1 MSAEEQLELYK
12 QAITKAEAV
21 CARAADGELEARV
34 VDIGAFGELQG
45 FLVSINRLLDL
56 TDAYVRE
63 SGASLEYASQ
73 QKYYRP
79 FLLRGMRGDFR
90 RGAATINTAR
100 ESMQRRSELTEAFQ
114 TTVSE
119 NVEVVSSAA
128 AQLQGLANGMTED
141 ASAANE
147 RSTTALQSAG
157 VATENADAVA
167 ANSEQLAEAIDE
179 ISKQVSDSLGATR
192 EMVNQVERA
201 NEAVE
206 GLTGAAEKIDGVV
219 SFIREIANQ
228 TNLLAL
234 NATIEAARAGDAGRG
249 FSVVAQE
256 VKSLAGQT
264 ASATT
269 EIVQFV
275 ETLQSSTR
283 QTADAIAAI
292 SGKTDEV
299 SQVAS
304 AIASAVE
311 EQSASTREIDTSVR
325 RAAEGARSVSDSVG
339 GIAEA
344 SEATGKAAQQVLEA
358 AGSLSA
364 QSTDLN
370 GKVGEFLEQISAA

>member
-1 MSAEEQLELYK
+1 MSAEEQLELYRK
-12 QAITKAEAV
+12 AVAKAETV
-21 CARAADGELEARV
+21 CTRAADGDLEARI
-34 VDIGAFGELQG
+34 VDIAEFGELQG
-45 FLVSINRLLDL
+45 FLASINRMLDL
-56 TDAYVRE
+56 TDAFVRE

-90 RGAATINTAR
+90 RGAAIINSAR

-114 TTVSE
+114 STVSE
-119 NVEVVSSAA
+119 NVEIVSHAA
-128 AQLQGLANGMTED
+128 TQLQELANGMTGD
-141 ASAANE
+141 ATAACE
-147 RSTTALQSAG
+147 RSTSALESAG
-157 VATENADAVA
+157 VATDNADAVA
-167 ANSEQLAEAIDE
+167 ANSQQLAEAIEE
-179 ISKQVSDSLGATR
+179 ISKQVSDSLGATN
-192 EMVNQVERA
+192 EMVNQVTRA

-206 GLTGAAEKIDGVV
+206 ALTGAAEKIDGVV

-275 ETLQSSTR
+275 EALQSST
-283 QTADAIAAI
+283 QKTAEAITAI

-299 SQVAS
+299 SQVAG

-311 EQSASTREIDTSVR
+311 EQSASTREIDTAVR
-325 RAAEGARSVSDSVG
+325 RAAEGARDVSDSVG
-339 GIAEA
+339 TIAEA
-344 SEATGKAAQQVLEA
+344 SESTGKAAQQVLEA
-358 AGSLSA
+358 AGNLST

-370 GKVGEFLEQISAA
+370 GKVGKFLEQISAA

>member
-1 MSAEEQLELYK
+1 MSAEEELELCK
-12 QAITKAEAV
+12 QAIAKAQTV
-21 CARAADGELEARV
+21 CARAADGDLEARI
-34 VDIGAFGELQG
+34 VDIGEFGELQG
-45 FLVSINRLLDL
+45 FLVSINRMLDL

-90 RGAATINTAR
+90 RGAGIINTAR

-114 TTVSE
+114 STVSE
-119 NVEVVSSAA
+119 NVEIVSNAA
-128 AQLQGLANGMTED
+128 AQLQELANGLTAD
-141 ASAANE
+141 ATMAHDRSA
-147 RSTTALQSAG
+147 TAIESAE
-157 VATENADAVA
+157 VATQNADAVA
-167 ANSEQLAEAIDE
+167 LNSQQLAETIEE
-179 ISKQVSDSLGATR
+179 ISKQVSDSLGATH
-192 EMVNQVERA
+192 EMVTQVARA
-201 NEAVE
+201 NEAV
-206 GLTGAAEKIDGVV
+206 GALASAADKIGGVV
-219 SFIREIANQ
+219 SFIREIASQ

-264 ASATT
+264 AAATT

-275 ETLQSSTR
+275 DALQSSTR
-283 QTADAIAAI
+283 QTTEAITAI
-292 SGKTDEV
+292 SGKTEEV
-299 SQVAS
+299 SQVAG

-311 EQSASTREIDTSVR
+311 EQSASTREIDASVR

-344 SEATGKAAQQVLEA
+344 SESTGKAAHQVLEA

-370 GKVGEFLEQISAA
+370 GKVSEFLDQISAA